1 MVLFRHRLSLQTCS
15 KTQMPRLIA
24 KAADTELS
32 LDWQVTRS
40 SDCVTLQAWTRSYH
54 LFALQLLSLPCSNT
68 FFYFSLSYD
77 IVHFL
82 SPLSLSLRAGSH
94 FSQCK
99 DLFLYCWSWGREYRP
114 NEWVSFRPSF
124 LPSIPPLFPPSNCHF
139 SLAPSLSLSQ
149 REFLHTCLSR
159 ERKTAVGQK
168 RKRNKETKEKRE
180 ERESRGEQEEH
191 I

>member
-114 NEWVSFRPSF
+114 NEWLSFRPSF
-124 LPSIPPLFPPSNCHF
+124 LPSLPCFLPQIAT
-139 SLAPSLSLSQ
+139 SLLLPLSLSQ

>member
-15 KTQMPRLIA
+15 KTQMPQLIA

-40 SDCVTLQAWTRSYH
+40 SDCVTLQARTRSYH

-82 SPLSLSLRAGSH
+82 SPLSLSLRAVSH

-124 LPSIPPLFPPSNCHF
+124 LPSLPCFLPQIAT
-139 SLAPSLSLSQ
+139 SLLLPLSL
-149 REFLHTCLSR
+149 FLSENSSIPVWAGSIRPL
-159 ERKTAVGQK
+159 
-168 RKRNKETKEKRE
+168 
-180 ERESRGEQEEH
+180 
-191 I
+191 